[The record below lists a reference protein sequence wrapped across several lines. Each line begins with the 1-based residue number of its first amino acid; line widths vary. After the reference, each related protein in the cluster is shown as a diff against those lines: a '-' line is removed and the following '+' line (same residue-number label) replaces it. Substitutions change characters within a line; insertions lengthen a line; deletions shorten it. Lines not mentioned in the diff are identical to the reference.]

1 MRITTWLVL
10 AGTLLWAGAASADDL
25 VPLVPKMDP
34 PAAAERLTQF
44 HDALAQGLKAGGA
57 SVMPAA
63 TVRAKLKLG
72 LENAGCDEG
81 PCLQTNAALLGGI
94 RMATARV
101 SSVGKNYTIEVRLF
115 RGNVQIA
122 KTTGRCDVCTNVEA
136 VQTLQRLATEV
147 GSKAEEPPPPVH
159 NVVQPPPRV
168 EPQPKPEP
176 KVEPRPI
183 HDQPPG
189 PAPTPARVW
198 PLWPVLLSAE
208 SAQKPTWMKRSSAW
222 FTAPA
227 TIRSA
232 VRSCSRSQA
241 SLIA

>member
-1 MRITTWLVL
+1 MLQCRTMRITTWLVL

-147 GSKAEEPPPPVH
+147 QGGAAAQARAEGGA
-159 NVVQPPPRV
+159 QADPRSAAG
-168 EPQPKPEP
+168 PCT
-176 KVEPRPI
+176 
-183 HDQPPG
+183 HPG
-189 PAPTPARVW
+189 PRLAPLAGPAQRRRRRGGHRGGR
-198 PLWPVLLSAE
+198 A
-208 SAQKPTWMKRSSAW
+208 AHRHRRKRHQLPRRRA
-222 FTAPA
+222 
-227 TIRSA
+227 R
-232 VRSCSRSQA
+232 
-241 SLIA
+241 